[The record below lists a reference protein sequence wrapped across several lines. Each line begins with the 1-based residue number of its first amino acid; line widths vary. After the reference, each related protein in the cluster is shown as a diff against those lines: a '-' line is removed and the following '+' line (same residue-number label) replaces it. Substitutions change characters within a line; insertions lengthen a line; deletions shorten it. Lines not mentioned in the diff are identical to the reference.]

1 MLARMALSE
10 KLKEPIVRLPFFA
23 DVAFLAPP
31 PDEPQA
37 PATRARTTAAAPT
50 TRARCNRMG
59 FPLSCRWLSDVSR
72 SSDLSGSLD
81 CCGRPHEG
89 LILAAMAMGEATRH
103 HTTLH
108 EGQGHL
114 GEDRQ
119 RGDQHGAGEHLHVV
133 ALGQPVDDV

>member
-10 KLKEPIVRLPFFA
+10 KLKEARVRLSFFA

-59 FPLSCRWLSDVSR
+59 FPSLVWLSDVS
-72 SSDLSGSLD
+72 GSLD
-81 CCGRPHEG
+81 RRGRPHEG
-89 LILAAMAMGEATRH
+89 NILVAMAAGEATRH
-103 HTTLH
+103 NQAL
-108 EGQGHL
+108 GQGEREL
-114 GEDRQ
+114 GEDGEG
-119 RGDQHGAGEHLHVV
+119 GDQY
-133 ALGQPVDDV
+133 

>member
-59 FPLSCRWLSDVSR
+59 YSSLSYLWLSRV
-72 SSDLSGSLD
+72 SGSLD
-81 CCGRPHEG
+81 RRGRPHEG
-89 LILAAMAMGEATRH
+89 HILVAMAVGEATRH
-103 HTTLH
+103 RQALRQG
-108 EGQGHL
+108 EGDL
-114 GEDRQ
+114 GEDRES
-119 RGDQHGAGEHLHVV
+119 GDQ
-133 ALGQPVDDV
+133 